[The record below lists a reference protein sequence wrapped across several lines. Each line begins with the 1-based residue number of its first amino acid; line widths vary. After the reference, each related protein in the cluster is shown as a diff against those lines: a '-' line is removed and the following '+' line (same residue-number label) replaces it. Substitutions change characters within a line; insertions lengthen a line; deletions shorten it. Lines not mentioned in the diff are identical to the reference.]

1 MVRRPKGPSIKDIAQ
16 AVGLSTAA
24 VSYALSGNGRVSIET
39 QENVRRVADAMGFI
53 RNDTA
58 ARLRTGESNLLGVIV
73 HDISNPFFAELLSDF
88 EAFCYEAG
96 YLTIVANTKDDLVR
110 QATLIDALVAQNV
123 AGLLISPGHTTSRDM
138 MAGLRRRS
146 KPYVICVRDI
156 NDPSAD
162 FVGADDETAGYLAAR
177 HLIDTGIVEF
187 GFVGGHEG
195 SKTWA
200 GRLQGIR
207 RALGEVGK
215 SIAAEHIIPTSPTN
229 EGGETATKRLLETN
243 PNCCAAICFNDY
255 VAFGAY
261 AALHLAGRLVGVN
274 YSIVGF
280 DNLPQ
285 SSSLLPALT
294 TVDLFPRKIGRHA
307 AATLLEKVRGVGG
320 EPRRY
325 LVEPR
330 LVARHSVAGAFPH
343 PRL

>member
-24 VSYALSGNGRVSIET
+24 VSYALSGNGRVSTQT

-58 ARLRTGESNLLGVIV
+58 ARLRTGKSNLLGVIV

-123 AGLLISPGHTTSRDM
+123 AGLLISPGHTTSSAM
-138 MAGLRRRS
+138 MAGLRQRA

-156 NDPSAD
+156 DDSSAD
-162 FVGADDETAGYLAAR
+162 FVGADDQSAGYLAAR
-177 HLIDTGIVEF
+177 HLIATGIAEF
-187 GFVGGHEG
+187 GYVGGHEG
-195 SKTWA
+195 SKTWTD
-200 GRLQGIR
+200 RLQGIR
-207 RALGEVGK
+207 RALAEAGR
-215 SIAAEHIIPTSPTN
+215 SIGPAHIVPTAPTS
-229 EGGETATKRLLETN
+229 EGGETAMKRLLETS
-243 PNCCAAICFNDY
+243 PDCRAAICFNDY

-261 AALHLAGRLVGVN
+261 AALHKGGRLVGID
-274 YSIVGF
+274 YSIVGL

-285 SSSLLPALT
+285 SASLLPALT
-294 TVDLFPRKIGRHA
+294 TVDLFPRRIGRHA
-307 AATLLEKVRGVGG
+307 AATLLGKVRGTGP

-325 LVEPR
+325 MVEPM
-330 LVARHSVAGAFPH
+330 LVARHSVAGAS
-343 PRL
+343 PR